1 MAEADPKAASAPA
14 ADSWETL
21 KVEELKL
28 SDANPAENP
37 VDSQKLDGEASK

>member
-1 MAEADPKAASAPA
+1 MAEAEAKAVPAPA

-28 SDANPAENP
+28 TDGKPAENP
-37 VDSQKLDGEASK
+37 VEQIDGTVSK